1 MKKSLV
7 VLSAFLAAGLAAN
20 AQKAKVD
27 FPEYKFTTVLENPV
41 TSIKDQHRSGT
52 CWAYSAISFVE
63 SEVIRINN
71 ITDPEKYPDFS
82 EFFVV
87 SHSYSD
93 RADKYVMLD
102 GNLTFGAGS
111 QGEDVLDVIR
121 LYGLVP
127 QAEMTGMNYGS
138 ELPAQSEL
146 DAVLRAYVEAVVKNP
161 NRVLTTAWKRGFQA
175 ILDEYLGEYP
185 KTFVVD
191 GVEYTP
197 ESYRDALNFNPDD
210 YVTLTSYTHHPF
222 YTYFP
227 FEVADNWR
235 WDQFYNVPI
244 DEMMEILDCALE
256 NGYTISWG
264 ADVSEPGFTRDGLAI
279 LVDVSASN
287 NSGSDQ
293 ERWVGKSED
302 KQAKAKA
309 KAKKA
314 GKNNPIVELVPTQET
329 RQTGF
334 MNKTITDDHGMQ
346 IYGIAK
352 DQWGGKYYLVKNSW
366 GETGKYKGVWYA
378 SEAFVKG
385 QTLDIAIHKSAL
397 PKEFVEKHPNVMNK

>member
-1 MKKSLV
+1 MKKILV

-138 ELPAQSEL
+138 DLPAQSEL
-146 DAVLRAYVEAVVKNP
+146 DAVLRAYIDAVVKNP

-244 DEMMEILDCALE
+244 DEMMEILDYALE

-302 KQAKAKA
+302 KQAKA

-397 PKEFVEKHPNVMNK
+397 PKEFVEKHPNVMSK

>member
-1 MKKSLV
+1 MKKVFLT
-7 VLSAFLAAGLAAN
+7 LSAVFAVSLAVN

-27 FPEYKFTTVLENPV
+27 FPEYKFTTVVENPV
-41 TSIKDQHRSGT
+41 TSVKNQYRSGT
-52 CWAYSAISFVE
+52 CWAFSAISFVE
-63 SEVIRINN
+63 SEIIRINN
-71 ITDPEKYPDFS
+71 ITDPASYPDLS

-102 GNLTFGAGS
+102 GNLTFSAGS

-121 LYGLVP
+121 LYGIVP
-127 QAEMTGMNYGS
+127 QSEMTGMNYGT
-138 ELPAQSEL
+138 ELPVQGEL

-161 NRVLTTAWKRGFQA
+161 NRTLTTAWKRGFQA
-175 ILDEYLGEYP
+175 VLNEYYGSYP
-185 KTFVVD
+185 EKFTVD

-210 YVTLTSYTHHPF
+210 YVTITSFTHHPF

-235 WDQFYNVPI
+235 WDEFYNVPV
-244 DEMMEILDCALE
+244 DEMMSILDYALE
-256 NGYTISWG
+256 NGYTVSWG
-264 ADVSEPGFTRDGLAI
+264 SDVSEPGFTRDGLAI
-279 LVDVSASN
+279 LVDVNAKSTA
-287 NSGSDQ
+287 GSDQ
-293 ERWVGKSED
+293 EHWVGKAED
-302 KQAKAKA
+302 KPAKA
-309 KAKKA
+309 KAKKDA
-314 GKNNPIVELVPTQET
+314 KLKTNPIVELVPTQET
-329 RQTGF
+329 RQEGF
-334 MNKTITDDHGMQ
+334 LNKTITDDHGMQ

-366 GETGKYKGVWYA
+366 GETGKYNGIWYA

-385 QTLDIAIHKSAL
+385 QTLDICIHKSAL
-397 PKEFVEKHPNVMNK
+397 PKDFVEKHPNVLSK

>member
-1 MKKSLV
+1 MKKILV

-138 ELPAQSEL
+138 DLPAQSEL

-244 DEMMEILDCALE
+244 NEMMEILDYALE

-302 KQAKAKA
+302 KQAKA

-378 SEAFVKG
+378 SEAFVKE

>member
-146 DAVLRAYVEAVVKNP
+146 DAVLRAYIDAVVKNP

-197 ESYRDALNFNPDD
+197 ESYRDVLNFNPDD

-244 DEMMEILDCALE
+244 DEMMEILDYALE

-302 KQAKAKA
+302 KQAKA

>member
-1 MKKSLV
+1 MKKILV

-41 TSIKDQHRSGT
+41 TSIKNQHRSGT

-102 GNLTFGAGS
+102 GNLTFGSGS
-111 QGEDVLDVIR
+111 QGEDVIDVIR

-138 ELPAQSEL
+138 DLPAQSEL
-146 DAVLRAYVEAVVKNP
+146 DAVLQAYIDAVVKNP

-210 YVTLTSYTHHPF
+210 YVTLTSFTHHPF

-244 DEMMEILDCALE
+244 DEMMEILDYALE

-309 KAKKA
+309 KKA
-314 GKNNPIVELVPTQET
+314 GKSNPIVELVPTQET

-352 DQWGGKYYLVKNSW
+352 DHWGGKYYLVKNSW